1 MHEAK
6 EVDSF
11 RVANVLEIDG
21 RGGFQ
26 VGDAASFVTGRQYM
40 VTRSIRTPDPGRD
53 ACGRGVY
60 TPELTKCPAPARS
73 YFQATTA
80 AAAIAD
86 STVKGHG

>member
-40 VTRSIRTPDPGRD
+40 VTRSIRTPDSGRD
-53 ACGRGVY
+53 APDR
-60 TPELTKCPAPARS
+60 TFRALLLRRALRTRL
-73 YFQATTA
+73 
-80 AAAIAD
+80 
-86 STVKGHG
+86 

>member
-26 VGDAASFVTGRQYM
+26 VAEAASFVTGRQYM
-40 VTRSIRTPDPGRD
+40 VTRSIRTPEPGRD
-53 ACGRGVY
+53 AAREF
-60 TPELTKCPAPARS
+60 TPQSLQHAQHQPDRTFRPMLRRALR
-73 YFQATTA
+73 TRL
-80 AAAIAD
+80 
-86 STVKGHG
+86 

>member
-53 ACGRGVY
+53 AAREF
-60 TPELTKCPAPARS
+60 TPQSLQHAQHQLDRTFRPLLLRRALR
-73 YFQATTA
+73 TRL
-80 AAAIAD
+80 
-86 STVKGHG
+86 